1 MLFAYKIL
9 NLVSYQ
15 HHRAYMFIIG
25 RRLFKFVTWKPI
37 VNLEGN
43 QLEYIFK
50 FFYCIKSFTDE
61 ISLLCC
67 CWMEVFWWHQTSWNR
82 GPNTAPCVTFHCPS
96 FGHIPV
102 HVETPMLD
110 RSIPAIPIPPTVAT
124 GPVTRTTEFSRNSVS
139 SRFIAP
145 PSPSLHL
152 FWLPLS
158 LLAFLFAVQQQQEAN
173 NVTLPAILSTNP
185 CVRINE

>member
-15 HHRAYMFIIG
+15 HHRAHIIG
-25 RRLFKFVTWKPI
+25 RRLFKFV
-37 VNLEGN
+37 NLEGK

-50 FFYCIKSFTDE
+50 FFYCIKSFNFHRWN
-61 ISLLCC
+61 SFLCC

-102 HVETPMLD
+102 RMETPMLD

-124 GPVTRTTEFSRNSVS
+124 GPVTRTTEFSRDSVS

-158 LLAFLFAVQQQQEAN
+158 LLAFLK
-173 NVTLPAILSTNP
+173 STT
-185 CVRINE
+185 